1 MFGNSPLRDRA
12 TVGWTSCP
20 SVKTQ
25 IVEFELFLSYVLRCL
40 IRHVIDPEEKESHA
54 EPQRTR
60 SISLRSPRSPREP
73 IPSACARRAM
83 F

>member
-20 SVKTQ
+20 SVNTQ
-25 IVEFELFLSYVLRCL
+25 IVESKMDSLDGKMFPPYVLQCL
-40 IRHVIDPEEKESHA
+40 LAHVIDLQEQESHA

-60 SISLRSPRSPREP
+60 SFSP
-73 IPSACARRAM
+73 
-83 F
+83 